1 MNGRSEPT
9 FDKPVI
15 RPRDRFFT
23 KGNTSPV
30 IKRDLFDQNI
40 FFGQANNQKRVSFLF
55 HSAFCHQLRLSVAI
69 VHEQDA

>member
-40 FFGQANNQKRVSFLF
+40 FFGQANNQKRVPFLP
-55 HSAFCHQLRLSVAI
+55 LRLLSSTAALRR
-69 VHEQDA
+69 DCA